1 MRSFTGSVRTDT
13 DNIFSAECAFVNA
26 GGSDPDVPLC
36 ITDRQIPAGHGRKP
50 FVVDPLHKHDDL
62 ICRMDILN
70 IHNERSYKKVFSFRY
85 ADSQSGVW

>member
-1 MRSFTGSVRTDT
+1 MRSFTDSVRTDT

-26 GGSDPDVPLC
+26 GGSDPDVPFC

-62 ICRMDILN
+62 ICRM
-70 IHNERSYKKVFSFRY
+70 E
-85 ADSQSGVW
+85 